1 MGQPIFP
8 IFFSTNVCV
17 VFCFKNNT
25 CWIFFIFYL
34 FCTVL
39 NSMYCFGRIL
49 CNDDGP
55 GLKSLETFN
64 IS

>member
-1 MGQPIFP
+1 MGQLIFP

-17 VFCFKNNT
+17 VFCFKNT

-39 NSMYCFGRIL
+39 NSIYCFGRIL